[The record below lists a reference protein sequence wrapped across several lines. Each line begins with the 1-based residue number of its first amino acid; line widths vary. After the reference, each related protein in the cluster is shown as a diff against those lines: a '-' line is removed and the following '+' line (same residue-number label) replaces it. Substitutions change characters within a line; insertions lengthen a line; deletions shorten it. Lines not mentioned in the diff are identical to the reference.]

1 MSKKTGAVV
10 ILGTLALAG
19 VAVLAYKLLSPKP
32 GVATQPPALL
42 PVTASLPG
50 WGAERVMIDGVEVPI
65 NDL

>member
-42 PVTASLPG
+42 PVTASLPSG
-50 WGAERVMIDGVEVPI
+50 GYVLIDGVEVPI